1 MHRMFR
7 VMLVLRIIIM
17 SISSSWIMR
26 MFGVFIMMR
35 AMFMIMC
42 CIPRGRLLV
51 LRVVRLSCRWLI
63 VCRRVSYSS
72 FSSYASSYSSYLSVV
87 FRHHRRRPRVVRC
100 LLRSYSSSLSSSYYS
115 A

>member
-1 MHRMFR
+1 M
-7 VMLVLRIIIM
+7 
-17 SISSSWIMR
+17 
-26 MFGVFIMMR
+26 
-35 AMFMIMC
+35 
-42 CIPRGRLLV
+42 
-51 LRVVRLSCRWLI
+51 
-63 VCRRVSYSS
+63 CRRVSYSS

>member
-51 LRVVRLSCRWLI
+51 LRVVCLL
-63 VCRRVSYSS
+63 
-72 FSSYASSYSSYLSVV
+72 F
-87 FRHHRRRPRVVRC
+87 RVV
-100 LLRSYSSSLSSSYYS
+100 LLRMCSCSSSCSASSYYS
-115 A
+115 SSCCFSLYVLPCSY